1 MEPLLTLQLQS
12 SMILPRYL
20 HREELLFLSGLIL
33 EIKGDEM
40 PAQLF
45 VILLILWIQDEED
58 EVKPIKGIVRAHDS
72 QAVVKHYKK
81 RK

>member
-1 MEPLLTLQLQS
+1 
-12 SMILPRYL
+12 MILPRYL

-58 EVKPIKGIVRAHDS
+58 EVKPIKGDRESTRFTSCCETLQEEEII
-72 QAVVKHYKK
+72 
-81 RK
+81 